1 MDFKAIKEKAL
12 KLKKKASE
20 QTLKAINYSAEKL
33 TNSKFTIETKEA
45 LGAIIKK
52 SEDTKFK
59 NKETWVEKT
68 YKHRS
73 LVIFA
78 EEWSEFFKEALYAL
92 PILATKAFS
101 QNISIKLAKSKIKWV
116 KLSDYKVKPSALPCL
131 VVFENK
137 KVIKTI
143 EWTEKILKLVKSLN
157 LDIIKLIEEINK

>member
-1 MDFKAIKEKAL
+1 MNFKTIKEKAL
-12 KLKKKASE
+12 KLKEKASE
-20 QTLKAINYSAEKL
+20 HTQKAINYSAEKL
-33 TNSKFTIETKEA
+33 TNSKFTVENKEW
-45 LGAIIKK
+45 LDKIIKK

-68 YKHRS
+68 YKHKS

-78 EEWSEFFKEALYAL
+78 DEWSDFFKEALYVL
-92 PILATKAFS
+92 PVLAAKAFS
-101 QNISIKLAKSKIKWV
+101 QNTSIKLAKSKITWV

-143 EWTEKILKLVKSLN
+143 EWSEKILKLVKS
-157 LDIIKLIEEINK
+157 